1 MHLTIGSVL
10 TADSLDEAR
19 ALLDQLRWQ
28 DGAKTAGPVA
38 RQVKRNRQADLT
50 SSQGQALTRL
60 LESALQSHRVF
71 NAAARPR
78 RFSRLLVSETAEGG
92 EYGAHV
98 DNPFMGQGEARIRT
112 DVSFTL
118 FLSDPDSYE
127 GGELVIDQAGSTQ
140 SVKGEAGDVFV
151 YPSTYLHAVAPVTK
165 GVRRV
170 CVGWVESDIPD
181 AGDREMLFDLENLH
195 ASLSGSYAPQSPQM
209 LTLSKLYANLTR
221 RLSR

>member
-1 MHLTIGSVL
+1 MHLTIGSILNTESL
-10 TADSLDEAR
+10 TEAQ
-19 ALLDQLRWQ
+19 ALLDQLSWR

-38 RQVKRNRQADLT
+38 RQVKRNRQADL
-50 SSQGQALTRL
+50 SSVAGKKLRTL
-60 LESALQSHRVF
+60 LETTLQSHAVF
-71 NAAARPR
+71 NATARPR
-78 RFSRLLVSETAEGG
+78 RYSKLLISETSGGG

-98 DNPFMGQGEARIRT
+98 DNPYMGRGEDRIRT

-140 SVKGEAGDVFV
+140 SVKGQAGDIFV

-181 AGDREMLFDLENLH
+181 AGDRELLFDLENLH
-195 ASLSGSYAPQSPQM
+195 ASLSAQYSPHSPEM
-209 LTLSKLYANLTR
+209 LTVSKLYANLTR